1 MSDKGVGKPWTAY
14 EDDLLRQAVAIHGEN
29 DNWKAVALSV
39 PGRTNKA
46 CRKRWLHSLSPNVK
60 KTAWTPEEDY
70 LLVSLYSMHGQ
81 KWSVIARHIPGRT
94 DDACSKRY
102 REALDPSLKRDEW
115 TPDEDAQLLEAYS
128 RLGGRWGIIGQELN
142 RSGLGCRNRWRMF
155 ERRKLV
161 TKRDAAPAPNEGSS
175 SASSSQVPTLT
186 PTPQWTPSHNPV
198 PDPQPWDGR
207 SPQYVTPSMLM
218 NNSPN
223 HAQESRTPAYL
234 PEQILSGAHLTDPS
248 ASLPIPH
255 QYQYVP
261 SSFGNPLSHPGSVA
275 HSPNPHGYYSPPIHD
290 PPQASGSSQPVI
302 NPPACIFNSGQYQPL
317 PGTGSPGAT
326 ANRAHNDDVHG
337 HPETHLPPGLQTAL
351 SAAAQ
356 FPEEPRPTLW
366 AYTPA
371 SPSSPSSTSS
381 FGSFPSSPTSEHED
395 LPDDAAPAESA
406 HDPTTYH
413 PNEVEETQ
421 PPLPPPP
428 PPPPPPRKHRDP
440 ERPARLS
447 SLLPAT
453 ADANLRAYACGH
465 RDCWPAHAR
474 RSKSAFVTSKELS
487 DHSKYV
493 HNGDLGGT
501 KPFRCAL
508 TGCEKSWK
516 SLNGLQYH
524 LQISKVH
531 FQQALAAQLGSSA
544 GHADPGQAADHP
556 SGSQTHGTMMSGSC
570 PANGDDPPVAAQPGS
585 GESGAEGAPRKTR
598 SGRAKA
604 PKVHACPHPGCGKQ
618 YKQMSGLRYHLSHG
632 HLEALPMQLDAVPPT
647 LARLVAEKSHTSAVQ
662 E

>member
-1 MSDKGVGKPWTAY
+1 MSDKAVGKPWTAY

-70 LLVSLYSMHGQ
+70 LLISLYSIHGQ

-115 TPDEDAQLLEAYS
+115 TPDEDAKLLEAYS
-128 RLGGRWGIIGQELN
+128 RLGGRWGMIGQELN

-161 TKRDAAPAPNEGSS
+161 TKRDAAPAPNEGT
-175 SASSSQVPTLT
+175 SSQVPTLT
-186 PTPQWTPSHNPV
+186 PTPQWTPSHDPV
-198 PDPQPWDGR
+198 PELQQPWDGR

-223 HAQESRTPAYL
+223 HAPESRTPAYL

-261 SSFGNPLSHPGSVA
+261 SSFGNALSHPGSFA
-275 HSPNPHGYYSPPIHD
+275 HSPNPNGYYTPPIHD
-290 PPQASGSSQPVI
+290 PPHASGSSQPAI
-302 NPPACIFNSGQYQPL
+302 NPPGCIFNSGQYQSL
-317 PGTGSPGAT
+317 PSTCDPSA
-326 ANRAHNDDVHG
+326 ASNRTRNDDDHG
-337 HPETHLPPGLQTAL
+337 QPEIHLPPGLQAAIST
-351 SAAAQ
+351 SAAQ
-356 FPEEPRPTLW
+356 FPEQPRPTLW

-381 FGSFPSSPTSEHED
+381 FGSFPSSPASEHSD
-395 LPDDAAPAESA
+395 LPEEDAPTDGA
-406 HDPTTYH
+406 HDPRAYH
-413 PNEVEETQ
+413 EVEETQ
-421 PPLPPPP
+421 QPSLPPQ
-428 PPPPPPRKHRDP
+428 PPPPRKQHRR
-440 ERPARLS
+440 ERPIRLS

-453 ADANLRAYACGH
+453 ADANVRAYACGH

-474 RSKSAFVTSKELS
+474 RSKSAFATSKELS

-493 HNGDLGGT
+493 HGGDLGGT

-516 SLNGLQYH
+516 SINGLQYH

-531 FQQALAAQLGSSA
+531 FQQALAAQQGSSSS
-544 GHADPGQAADHP
+544 HAEPGETADQR
-556 SGSQTHGTMMSGSC
+556 SGSQTHGAMMSGSC

-585 GESGAEGAPRKTR
+585 GDSGAEGAPKKTG

-604 PKVHACPHPGCGKQ
+604 PKVHPCPHPGCGKQ

-647 LARLVAEKSHTSAVQ
+647 LARLVAEKTQPSAAVQ